1 MSQPRWG
8 FGKKS
13 SGGTGTVTN
22 VSSTD
27 VTNLTVATSTT
38 TPKITVK
45 NAPTATSAKTA
56 TSATDATS
64 AKTVVSVPDT
74 ALVAGTRITLATTAG
89 KAKITAAATTEVAMG
104 GDVTGTSTASVVS
117 KVPDTAL
124 VAGTRITLATTA
136 GKAKIS
142 SSGTGIVTAETSAT
156 GVALINGA
164 QTILTATV
172 PNDAKP
178 HQAIVTVFKVVTA
191 ALTGGAVVMAVTDIA
206 GTAFTLAIAGTAVGT
221 YTHSSTTNSTFLLK
235 PGTTVTVKQTTAM
248 TAGAAKVYA
257 KIVII

>member
-13 SGGTGTVTN
+13 TGGTGTVTN

-27 VTNLTVATSTT
+27 VTNLTVATPTT

-45 NAPTATSAKTA
+45 NAPTATSAKA
-56 TSATDATS
+56 
-64 AKTVVSVPDT
+64 VPDT

-89 KAKITAAATTEVAMG
+89 KAKITAAAPPTLA
-104 GDVTGTSTASVVS
+104 GDVTGALTANVVA

-142 SSGTGIVTAETSAT
+142 SPGTGIVTAETSAT
-156 GVALINGA
+156 GVALINGT
-164 QTILTATV
+164 QTILKVTV
-172 PNDAKP
+172 PNDGKVHTALWWVVKKVTT
-178 HQAIVTVFKVVTA
+178 AITGGTVSANWTMATGTANTHSTA
-191 ALTGGAVVMAVTDIA
+191 ATAVGSNYMTSSSLPSATGISP
-206 GTAFTLAIAGTAVGT
+206 GTAVT
-221 YTHSSTTNSTFLLK
+221 IVQAS
-235 PGTTVTVKQTTAM
+235 AM

>member
-13 SGGTGTVTN
+13 TGKGTVTN

-45 NAPTATSAKTA
+45 NAPTATSAKA
-56 TSATDATS
+56 
-64 AKTVVSVPDT
+64 VPDT

-89 KAKITAAATTEVAMG
+89 KAKITAAAPPTLA
-104 GDVTGTSTASVVS
+104 GDVTGAPTANVVA
-117 KVPDTAL
+117 KVPDAAL
-124 VAGTRITLATTA
+124 VAGTRITLATVT

-142 SSGTGIVTAETSAT
+142 SNGTGIITAETSAT
-156 GVALINGA
+156 GVTLINGT
-164 QTILTATV
+164 QTILAVTV
-172 PNDAKP
+172 PNDGKV
-178 HQAIVTVFKVVTA
+178 HQVYAAAYKDVTA
-191 ALTGGAVVMAVTDIA
+191 TLTGGQTRINYTLANGTATYTTTLNTTVATHYTSRPTLLVTPGSAVT
-206 GTAFTLAIAGTAVGT
+206 
-221 YTHSSTTNSTFLLK
+221 
-235 PGTTVTVKQTTAM
+235 VTQSTAM

>member
-13 SGGTGTVTN
+13 TGGTVTN

-27 VTNLTVATSTT
+27 VTNLTVATPTT

-89 KAKITAAATTEVAMG
+89 KAKITGAAPPTLA
-104 GDVTGTSTASVVS
+104 GDVTGALTANVVA

-142 SSGTGIVTAETSAT
+142 SPGTGIVTAETSET
-156 GVALINGA
+156 GVALINGT
-164 QTILTATV
+164 QTIISAVV
-172 PNDAKP
+172 PNDG
-178 HQAIVTVFKVVTA
+178 KVHSCSWRVLKTISA
-191 ALTGGAVVMAVTDIA
+191 LLTGGNVVIKWFPVPITTRTFAMSATGV
-206 GTAFTLAIAGTAVGT
+206 GLTAADSN
-221 YTHSSTTNSTFLLK
+221 THSTSHLLR
-235 PGTTVTVKQTTAM
+235 PGTTITVTQTTAM
-248 TAGAAKVYA
+248 SAGAAKVYG

>member
-13 SGGTGTVTN
+13 TGGTGTVTN

-27 VTNLTVATSTT
+27 VTNLTVATPTT

-45 NAPTATSAKTA
+45 NAPTATSAKA
-56 TSATDATS
+56 
-64 AKTVVSVPDT
+64 VPDT

-89 KAKITAAATTEVAMG
+89 KAKITAAAPPTLA
-104 GDVTGTSTASVVS
+104 GDVTGALTANVVA

-142 SSGTGIVTAETSAT
+142 SSGTGIITAETSAT
-156 GVALINGA
+156 GVALINGT

-172 PNDAKP
+172 PNDAKV
-178 HQAIVTVFKVVTA
+178 HTAQVLFAKDVTT
-191 ALTGGAVVMAVTDIA
+191 ALTGGA
-206 GTAFTLAIAGTAVGT
+206 TAFTVTPLVGTPIVTTTTVTAVG
-221 YTHSSTTNSTFLLK
+221 YHGGATTSATIHLVK
-235 PGTTVTVKQTTAM
+235 PGTTVTLKQTTAM

>member
-13 SGGTGTVTN
+13 TGGTGTVTN

-27 VTNLTVATSTT
+27 VTNLAVATPTT

-45 NAPTATSAKTA
+45 NAPTATSAKA
-56 TSATDATS
+56 
-64 AKTVVSVPDT
+64 VPDT

-89 KAKITAAATTEVAMG
+89 KAKITAAAPPTLA
-104 GDVTGTSTASVVS
+104 GDVTGAPTANVVA

-124 VAGTRITLATTA
+124 VAGTRITLATVT

-142 SSGTGIVTAETSAT
+142 SNGTGIITAETSAT
-156 GVALINGA
+156 GVTLINGT
-164 QTILTATV
+164 QTILSVTA
-172 PNDAKP
+172 PNDGKVHILLAASSIKTVSS
-178 HQAIVTVFKVVTA
+178 AI
-191 ALTGGAVVMAVTDIA
+191 TGGATGFRWKA
-206 GTAFTLAIAGTAVGT
+206 LP
-221 YTHSSTTNSTFLLK
+221 TTTQTG
-235 PGTTVTVKQTTAM
+235 GTTANTSVSRYTQNVISNNIAMLIKPNTVASFVQSTAM